1 MVFPL
6 VPVALLGGAAVGGA
20 FAGAKLQEWFGG
32 GKKETVAPINANSL
46 FPAESGTSLIRTG
59 HTYSPQ
65 DHSVALEPY
74 AYYAPVQTYAPQISQ
89 QYGYSLQIDSP
100 GAKSGIK
107 QDSTQRQDWE
117 ITPVDIPSFGGAAAP
132 EQSGGSLISGN
143 LLMGIGLI
151 VAAIFIVPPLIEK
164 M

>member
-20 FAGAKLQEWFGG
+20 FTGAKLQEWFGG

-117 ITPVDIPSFGGAAAP
+117 ITPIDIPSFGGAAAP
-132 EQSGGSLISGN
+132 EQSGSLISGN

>member
-1 MVFPL
+1 MVIPL
-6 VPVALLGGAAVGGA
+6 LPVAAAVGGA

-32 GKKETVAPINANSL
+32 GKKETVAPPTINTSSL

-65 DHSVALEPY
+65 DSSVTVEPY
-74 AYYAPVQTYAPQISQ
+74 AYYAPVQTYAPQISR

-100 GAKSGIK
+100 GAKSDIK

-117 ITPVDIPSFGGAAAP
+117 ITPVDTPVFGGAAAP
-132 EQSGGSLISGN
+132 EQRSLISGN
-143 LLMGIGLI
+143 LLMGNGLI

>member
-1 MVFPL
+1 MVLPL
-6 VPVALLGGAAVGGA
+6 LPVAAAVGGA
-20 FAGAKLQEWFGG
+20 FTGAKLQEWFGG
-32 GKKETVAPINANSL
+32 KKETVAPPTINTSSL

-65 DHSVALEPY
+65 DHSVTLEPY
-74 AYYAPVQTYAPQISQ
+74 AYYSPIQTYAPQISH
-89 QYGYSLQIDSP
+89 QYGYSVQIDSP
-100 GAKSGIK
+100 GAKSEIK
-107 QDSTQRQDWE
+107 QDATQRQDWE
-117 ITPVDIPSFGGAAAP
+117 ITPVEIPSFGGAAAP
-132 EQSGGSLISGN
+132 EQSGSLISGN

>member
-1 MVFPL
+1 MVLPL
-6 VPVALLGGAAVGGA
+6 LPVAAAVGGA
-20 FAGAKLQEWFGG
+20 FTGAKLQEWFGG

-65 DHSVALEPY
+65 DHSVTMEPY
-74 AYYAPVQTYAPQISQ
+74 AYYSPIQTYAPQVSH

-100 GAKSGIK
+100 GAKSDIK
-107 QDSTQRQDWE
+107 QDATQRQDWE
-117 ITPVDIPSFGGAAAP
+117 ITPVEIPSFGGAAAP

>member
-1 MVFPL
+1 MVLPL
-6 VPVALLGGAAVGGA
+6 LPVAAAVGGA
-20 FAGAKLQEWFGG
+20 FTGAKLQEWFGG
-32 GKKETVAPINANSL
+32 GKKETVAPPTINTSSL

-65 DHSVALEPY
+65 DHSVTLEPY
-74 AYYAPVQTYAPQISQ
+74 AYYSPIQTYAPQISH
-89 QYGYSLQIDSP
+89 QYGYSVQIDSP
-100 GAKSGIK
+100 GAKSEIK
-107 QDSTQRQDWE
+107 QDATQRQDWE
-117 ITPVDIPSFGGAAAP
+117 ITPVEIPSFGGAAAP
-132 EQSGGSLISGN
+132 EQSGSLISGN